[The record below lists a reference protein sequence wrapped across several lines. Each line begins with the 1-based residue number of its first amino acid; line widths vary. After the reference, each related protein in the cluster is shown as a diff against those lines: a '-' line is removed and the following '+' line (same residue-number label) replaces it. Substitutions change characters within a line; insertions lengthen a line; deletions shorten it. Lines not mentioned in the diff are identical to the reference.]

1 MKKLFTILFL
11 LVSITMLAQT
21 QKTYVKSFPTT
32 SQLIQ
37 LDLEGLVE
45 VETWE
50 EPFIRVQAIVSIEN
64 GSAEV
69 LKSLMLAGR
78 YQVKTNREGPQQF
91 LISNN
96 RKKKITIGGKQ
107 LMETVSYKV
116 FVPQYSQVQVGN
128 QASQNL
134 CIR

>member
-1 MKKLFTILFL
+1 MKKQFTILFL

-21 QKTYVKSFPTT
+21 QKTYIKSFPTT

-64 GSAEV
+64 GSPEV

-78 YQVKTNREGPQQF
+78 YQVKTNRDGPQQF

-107 LMETVSYKV
+107 LKETVNYKV
-116 FVPQYSQVQVGN
+116 FVPPYSQVKVRN